1 MEGGVNMEE
10 RKPMYEFDLGF
21 MGKVICSTD
30 TASSIQGLVLRAM
43 QDARETNVSCLKD
56 AYDEIHTKI
65 HETLK
70 SVGYYND
77 IL

>member
-1 MEGGVNMEE
+1 MEE

-21 MGKVICSTD
+21 MGKVICSAD
-30 TASSIQGLVLRAM
+30 TASSIRDLVLLARA
-43 QDARETNVSCLKD
+43 DAQITDITALID

-65 HETLK
+65 FDTLK